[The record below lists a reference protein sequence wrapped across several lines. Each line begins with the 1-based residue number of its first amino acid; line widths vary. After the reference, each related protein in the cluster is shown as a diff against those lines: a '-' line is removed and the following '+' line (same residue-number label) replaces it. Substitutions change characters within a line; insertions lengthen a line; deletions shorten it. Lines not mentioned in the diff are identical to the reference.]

1 MIEQL
6 MVKDYILFDYAL
18 VDFTHGMH
26 VITGETGAG
35 KSLLIDAIGYLSGKR
50 INGNIVRKG
59 KDKAILQ
66 MVCSTSSPK
75 ISQMLEENGFEVEDS
90 ILITRTVQAN
100 QKSTIRINQQ
110 ITTLSFV
117 RELVSYMID
126 MHSQMDTYQLMQ
138 PSVQL
143 DLLDA
148 LAQTKD
154 LREEVAQQ
162 YTTLKAIEKE
172 YHTCKNESLSEDEL
186 DYLTAQ
192 LNRIDELNI
201 QEGEL
206 ESLQEKVKI
215 CAEMEKNTELFSQS
229 IYQLNKENGLMD
241 TCYDLSK
248 ELSKTNST
256 SEIANQLMDIYYR
269 FDEIKEN
276 LQEQLNQFDQS
287 SESIDEMESR
297 IYTIK
302 AMYKRYGGSFFSLME
317 AKANLE
323 KKIERFLSREHI
335 LAEMETNLSKARKAY
350 DQLAEELSQ
359 KRKAIFSSVEQQV
372 NQHCHDLMLEHA
384 DFHISSQE
392 KEASKDGKD
401 AIEFLISMNPG
412 QPLVPLKDSASGG
425 ELSRLMLAL
434 KVVFQA
440 QQGVDTIIF
449 DEIDTGVSGKVA
461 FAMGHKM
468 YTLAQHYQVLC
479 ITHLASVA
487 CFGDRHYCV
496 QKTSEDGSTQTSIHL
511 LNEKET
517 LEELAVMSSGQVNQA
532 SLQAAQELKDRAIH
546 G

>member
-26 VITGETGAG
+26 VISGETGAG

-172 YHTCKNESLSEDEL
+172 YHTCKNESLSDDEL

-215 CAEMEKNTELFSQS
+215 CAEMEKNTELYSQS

-241 TCYDLSK
+241 TCYDLYK

-468 YTLAQHYQVLC
+468 HTLAQHYQVLC

>member
-335 LAEMETNLSKARKAY
+335 LAEMESNLSKARKAY

-468 YTLAQHYQVLC
+468 HTLAQHYQVLC

>member
-172 YHTCKNESLSEDEL
+172 YHTCKNESLSDDEL
-186 DYLTAQ
+186 DYLTVH

-302 AMYKRYGGSFFSLME
+302 AMYKRYGGSFSSLME

-468 YTLAQHYQVLC
+468 HTLAQHYQVLC

>member
-172 YHTCKNESLSEDEL
+172 YHTCKNESLSDDEL

-302 AMYKRYGGSFFSLME
+302 AMYKRFGGSFSSLME

-359 KRKAIFSSVEQQV
+359 TRKAIFSSVEQQV

-468 YTLAQHYQVLC
+468 HTLAQHYQVLC

>member
-75 ISQMLEENGFEVEDS
+75 ISQMLEENGFEAEDS

-172 YHTCKNESLSEDEL
+172 YHTCKNESLSDDEL

-302 AMYKRYGGSFFSLME
+302 AMYKRYGGSFSSLME

-359 KRKAIFSSVEQQV
+359 TRKAIFSSVEQQV

-468 YTLAQHYQVLC
+468 HTLAQHYQVLC

>member
-172 YHTCKNESLSEDEL
+172 YHTCKNESLSDDEL

-302 AMYKRYGGSFFSLME
+302 AMYKRYGGSFSSLME

-434 KVVFQA
+434 KVVLQA

-468 YTLAQHYQVLC
+468 HTLAQHYQVLC

>member
-126 MHSQMDTYQLMQ
+126 LHSQMDTYQLMQ

-162 YTTLKAIEKE
+162 YTTLKAVEKE
-172 YHTCKNESLSEDEL
+172 YHTCKNESLSDDEL

-302 AMYKRYGGSFFSLME
+302 AMYKRYGGSFSSLME

-350 DQLAEELSQ
+350 DQLAEELAQ

-468 YTLAQHYQVLC
+468 HTLAQHYQVLC

>member
-162 YTTLKAIEKE
+162 YTTLKTIEKE
-172 YHTCKNESLSEDEL
+172 YHTCKNESLSDDEL

-302 AMYKRYGGSFFSLME
+302 AMYKRYGGSFSSLME

-468 YTLAQHYQVLC
+468 HTLAQHYQVLC

>member
-172 YHTCKNESLSEDEL
+172 YHTCKNESLSDDEL

-241 TCYDLSK
+241 ICYDLSK

-302 AMYKRYGGSFFSLME
+302 AMYKRYGGSFSSLME

-468 YTLAQHYQVLC
+468 HTLAQHYQVLC

>member
-59 KDKAILQ
+59 KDKAIMQ

-172 YHTCKNESLSEDEL
+172 YHTCKNESLSDDEL

-468 YTLAQHYQVLC
+468 HTLAQHYQVLC

>member
-117 RELVSYMID
+117 RELVSYMTD

-172 YHTCKNESLSEDEL
+172 YHTCKNESLSDDEL

-302 AMYKRYGGSFFSLME
+302 AMYKRYGGSFSSLME

-468 YTLAQHYQVLC
+468 HTLAQHYQVLC

>member
-172 YHTCKNESLSEDEL
+172 YHTCKNESLSDDEL

-302 AMYKRYGGSFFSLME
+302 AMYKRYGGSFSSLME

-412 QPLVPLKDSASGG
+412 QPLIPLKDSASGG

-468 YTLAQHYQVLC
+468 HTLAQHYQVLC

-532 SLQAAQELKDRAIH
+532 SLQAAQELKDRVIH

>member
-302 AMYKRYGGSFFSLME
+302 AMYKRYGGSFSSLME

-468 YTLAQHYQVLC
+468 HTLAQHYQVLC

-496 QKTSEDGSTQTSIHL
+496 KKTSEDGSTQTSIYL

>member
-162 YTTLKAIEKE
+162 YITLKAIEKE
-172 YHTCKNESLSEDEL
+172 YHTCKNESLSDDEL

-215 CAEMEKNTELFSQS
+215 CAEMEKNTELYSQS

-302 AMYKRYGGSFFSLME
+302 AMYKRYGGSFSSLME

-468 YTLAQHYQVLC
+468 HTLAQHYQVLC

-496 QKTSEDGSTQTSIHL
+496 LKTSEDGSTQTSIHL
-511 LNEKET
+511 LNEKAT

>member
-172 YHTCKNESLSEDEL
+172 YHTCKNESLSDDEL

-302 AMYKRYGGSFFSLME
+302 AMYKRYGGSFSSLME

-359 KRKAIFSSVEQQV
+359 KRKAIFRSVEQQV

-468 YTLAQHYQVLC
+468 HTLAQHYQVLC

-511 LNEKET
+511 LNEKAT

>member
-66 MVCSTSSPK
+66 MVFSTSSPK

-172 YHTCKNESLSEDEL
+172 YHTCKNESLSDDEL

-215 CAEMEKNTELFSQS
+215 CAKMEKNTELFSQS

-302 AMYKRYGGSFFSLME
+302 AMYKRYGGSFSSLME

-468 YTLAQHYQVLC
+468 HTLAQHYQVLC

>member
-75 ISQMLEENGFEVEDS
+75 ISQMLEVNGFEVEDS

-143 DLLDA
+143 DLLDT

-162 YTTLKAIEKE
+162 HTTLKAIEKE
-172 YHTCKNESLSEDEL
+172 YHTCKNESLSDDEL

-248 ELSKTNST
+248 ELSKTNFT

-302 AMYKRYGGSFFSLME
+302 AMYKRYGGSFSSLVE

-468 YTLAQHYQVLC
+468 HTLAQHYQVLC

>member
-172 YHTCKNESLSEDEL
+172 YHTCKNESLSDDEL

-401 AIEFLISMNPG
+401 TIEFLISMNPG

-468 YTLAQHYQVLC
+468 HTLAQHYQVLC

>member
-162 YTTLKAIEKE
+162 YTTLKAVEKE
-172 YHTCKNESLSEDEL
+172 YHTCKNESLSDDEL

-335 LAEMETNLSKARKAY
+335 LPEMETNLSKARKAY

-372 NQHCHDLMLEHA
+372 NQHCHALMLEHA

-468 YTLAQHYQVLC
+468 HTLAQHYQVLC

>member
-172 YHTCKNESLSEDEL
+172 YHTCKNESLSDDEL

-372 NQHCHDLMLEHA
+372 NQHCHDLTLEHA

-468 YTLAQHYQVLC
+468 HTLAQHYQVLC

-496 QKTSEDGSTQTSIHL
+496 QKMSEDGSTQTSIHL

>member
-162 YTTLKAIEKE
+162 YITLKAIEKE
-172 YHTCKNESLSEDEL
+172 YHTCKNESLSDDEL

-215 CAEMEKNTELFSQS
+215 CAEMEKNTELYSQS

-302 AMYKRYGGSFFSLME
+302 AMYKRYGGSFSSLME

-468 YTLAQHYQVLC
+468 HTLAQHYQVLC

>member
-172 YHTCKNESLSEDEL
+172 YHTCKNESLSDDEL

-302 AMYKRYGGSFFSLME
+302 AMYKRYGGSFSSLME

-401 AIEFLISMNPG
+401 SIEFLISMNPG

-468 YTLAQHYQVLC
+468 HTLAQHYQVLC

>member
-162 YTTLKAIEKE
+162 YITLKAIEKE
-172 YHTCKNESLSEDEL
+172 YHTCKNESLSDDEL

-215 CAEMEKNTELFSQS
+215 CAEMEKNTELYSQS

-302 AMYKRYGGSFFSLME
+302 AMYKRYGGSFSSLME

-468 YTLAQHYQVLC
+468 HTLAQHYQVLC

-511 LNEKET
+511 LNEKAT

>member
-172 YHTCKNESLSEDEL
+172 YHTCKNESLSDDEL

-302 AMYKRYGGSFFSLME
+302 AMYKRYGGSFSSLME
-317 AKANLE
+317 ANANLE

-359 KRKAIFSSVEQQV
+359 TRKAIFSSVEQQV

-468 YTLAQHYQVLC
+468 HTLAQHYQVLC

>member
-35 KSLLIDAIGYLSGKR
+35 KSLLIDAIGYLTGKR

-172 YHTCKNESLSEDEL
+172 YHTCKNESLSDDEL

-215 CAEMEKNTELFSQS
+215 CAEMEKNTELYSQS

-302 AMYKRYGGSFFSLME
+302 AMYKRYGGSFSSLME

-468 YTLAQHYQVLC
+468 HTLAQHYQVLC

-511 LNEKET
+511 LNEKAT

>member
-50 INGNIVRKG
+50 INGNIIRKG

-162 YTTLKAIEKE
+162 YTTLKAIENE
-172 YHTCKNESLSEDEL
+172 YHTCKNESLSDDEL

-192 LNRIDELNI
+192 LNRINELNI

-359 KRKAIFSSVEQQV
+359 KRKASFSSVEQQV
-372 NQHCHDLMLEHA
+372 NQHCHDLMLEQA

-468 YTLAQHYQVLC
+468 HTLAQHYQVLC

>member
-66 MVCSTSSPK
+66 MVCSTSSQK

-162 YTTLKAIEKE
+162 YTTLKTIEKE
-172 YHTCKNESLSEDEL
+172 YHTCKNESLSDDEL

-215 CAEMEKNTELFSQS
+215 CAEMEKNTELYSQS

-302 AMYKRYGGSFFSLME
+302 AMYKRYGGSFSSLME

-468 YTLAQHYQVLC
+468 HTLAQHYQVLC

>member
-172 YHTCKNESLSEDEL
+172 YHTCKNESLSDDEL

-302 AMYKRYGGSFFSLME
+302 AMYKRYGGSFSSLME
-317 AKANLE
+317 AKTNLE

-468 YTLAQHYQVLC
+468 HTLAQHYQVLC

>member
-172 YHTCKNESLSEDEL
+172 YHTCKNESLSDDEL

-384 DFHISSQE
+384 DFHILSQE

-468 YTLAQHYQVLC
+468 HTLAQHYQALC

>member
-172 YHTCKNESLSEDEL
+172 YHTCKNESLSDDEL

-350 DQLAEELSQ
+350 DQLTEELSQ
-359 KRKAIFSSVEQQV
+359 KRKAIFSLVEQQV

-412 QPLVPLKDSASGG
+412 QSLVPLKDSASGG

-468 YTLAQHYQVLC
+468 HTLAQHYQVLC

-511 LNEKET
+511 LNEKDT

>member
-172 YHTCKNESLSEDEL
+172 YHTCKNESLSDDEL

-206 ESLQEKVKI
+206 EPLQEKVKI

-359 KRKAIFSSVEQQV
+359 TRKAIFSSVEQQV

-468 YTLAQHYQVLC
+468 HTLAQHYQVLC

>member
-172 YHTCKNESLSEDEL
+172 YHTCKNESLSDDEL

-215 CAEMEKNTELFSQS
+215 CAEMEKNTELYSQS

-302 AMYKRYGGSFFSLME
+302 AMYKRYGGSFSSLME

-412 QPLVPLKDSASGG
+412 QPLVPLKDAASGG

-468 YTLAQHYQVLC
+468 HTLAQHYQVLC

>member
-154 LREEVAQQ
+154 LREEVAEQ
-162 YTTLKAIEKE
+162 YITLKAIEKE
-172 YHTCKNESLSEDEL
+172 YHTCKNESLSDDEL

-215 CAEMEKNTELFSQS
+215 CAEMEKNTELYSQS

-302 AMYKRYGGSFFSLME
+302 AMYKRYGGSFSSLME

-468 YTLAQHYQVLC
+468 HTLAQHYQVLC

-511 LNEKET
+511 LNEKAT

>member
-172 YHTCKNESLSEDEL
+172 YHTCKNESLSDDEL

-359 KRKAIFSSVEQQV
+359 KRKAIFSLVEQQV

-468 YTLAQHYQVLC
+468 HTLAQNYQVLC

>member
-50 INGNIVRKG
+50 INGNIFRKG

-172 YHTCKNESLSEDEL
+172 YHTCKNESLSDDEL

-302 AMYKRYGGSFFSLME
+302 AMYKRYGGSFSSLME

-425 ELSRLMLAL
+425 ELSRLMFAL

-468 YTLAQHYQVLC
+468 HTLAQHYQVLC

>member
-172 YHTCKNESLSEDEL
+172 YHTCKNESLSDDEL

-302 AMYKRYGGSFFSLME
+302 AMYKRYGGSFSSLME

-359 KRKAIFSSVEQQV
+359 TRKAIFSSVEQQV

-468 YTLAQHYQVLC
+468 HTLAQHYQVLC

-511 LNEKET
+511 LNEKEI

>member
-66 MVCSTSSPK
+66 MVCSASSPK

-172 YHTCKNESLSEDEL
+172 YHTCKNESLSDDEL

-302 AMYKRYGGSFFSLME
+302 AMYKRYGGSFSSLME

-468 YTLAQHYQVLC
+468 HTLAQHYQVLC

>member
-143 DLLDA
+143 DLLDT

-172 YHTCKNESLSEDEL
+172 YHTCKNESLSDDEL

-359 KRKAIFSSVEQQV
+359 KRKAIFSLVEQQV

-440 QQGVDTIIF
+440 QQGVDIIIF

-468 YTLAQHYQVLC
+468 HTLAQHYQVLC

>member
-148 LAQTKD
+148 LAQTKY

-162 YTTLKAIEKE
+162 YITLKAIEKE
-172 YHTCKNESLSEDEL
+172 YHTCKNESLSDDEL

-215 CAEMEKNTELFSQS
+215 CAEMEKNTELYSQS

-302 AMYKRYGGSFFSLME
+302 AMYKRYGGSFSSLME

-461 FAMGHKM
+461 FAIGHKM
-468 YTLAQHYQVLC
+468 HTLAQHYQVLC

-511 LNEKET
+511 LNEKAT